1 MKNCRK
7 KIISLLTSAVVM
19 MSFVGCG
26 SSSSSTSNKASED
39 SKDKKITINVVVK
52 ALNSDFWKSV
62 QAGAEAA
69 GKELGVTVKVIA
81 PNSEDD
87 VAGQTS
93 MMEDSIINK
102 VSCLVVA
109 PTQPAAALATFDK
122 ADEAGIPVVLVDTD
136 AKWDKKQTFVGTGN
150 FEGGKVGGKFL
161 AEKVGKGSEV
171 IMIRGALGDPGSD
184 DRVSGARES
193 LETAGVKV
201 IAVQPANGDRNKG
214 MSVMENLLQAHPS
227 IKGVYC
233 TNDEMALGAIRALK
247 QANRT
252 DVAVTGFDGSPDAL
266 KAIKA
271 GELTATVAQNSYN
284 MGKISV
290 ETAVKVVKGE
300 KVDKRIDTG
309 TKLISKENVAQA
321 QADLD
326 KILKKQ

>member
-7 KIISLLTSAVVM
+7 KIMSLLTAAFVM
-19 MSFVGCG
+19 TSFVGCVTSK
-26 SSSSSTSNKASED
+26 SSDAAAD
-39 SKDKKITINVVVK
+39 SKDKKIVIGVVVK
-52 ALNSDFWKSV
+52 ALNSDFWKLV
-62 QAGAEAA
+62 QAGAVDA
-69 GKELGVTVKVIA
+69 GKELGVEVKVIA

-87 VAGQTS
+87 VAGETS
-93 MMEDSIINK
+93 MMEDSIIKK

-109 PTQPAAALATFDK
+109 PTQPAAAVATFDK

-136 AKWDKKQTFVGTGN
+136 AKWDKKQSFVGTGN
-150 FEGGKVGGKFL
+150 LEGGKAGGKFL
-161 AEKVGKGSEV
+161 AEKVGKGAEV
-171 IMIRGALGDPGSD
+171 IMIRGALGDPGAD

-193 LETAGVKV
+193 LEAAGVKIV
-201 IAVQPANGDRNKG
+201 AVQPANGDRNKG
-214 MSVMENLLQAHPS
+214 MSVMENLLQTHPN

-247 QANRT
+247 QVNKT

-271 GELTATVAQNSYN
+271 GELTASVAQNSYN

-300 KVDKRIDTG
+300 KVNKRIDTG
-309 TKLISKENVAQA
+309 TKLISKENVDEA

-326 KILKKQ
+326 KILKK

>member
-1 MKNCRK
+1 MVNCRK

-19 MSFVGCG
+19 TSFVGCG
-26 SSSSSTSNKASED
+26 ASTTSNKASAD
-39 SKDKKITINVVVK
+39 SKDKKITIGVVVK
-52 ALNSDFWKSV
+52 ALNSDYWKLV
-62 QAGAEAA
+62 QAGAVDA
-69 GKELGVTVKVIA
+69 GKELGVDVKIIA

-87 VAGQTS
+87 VAGETS
-93 MMEDSIINK
+93 MMEDLIIKK

-109 PTQPAAALATFDK
+109 PTQPAAAVATFDK

-136 AKWDKKQTFVGTGN
+136 AKWDKKQSFVGTGN
-150 FEGGKVGGKFL
+150 FEGGKAGGKFL
-161 AEKVGKGSEV
+161 AEKVGKDAEV
-171 IMIRGALGDPGSD
+171 IMIRGALGDPGAD

-193 LETAGVKV
+193 LEAAGVKIV
-201 IAVQPANGDRNKG
+201 AVQPANGDRNKG
-214 MSVMENLLQAHPS
+214 MSVMENLLQTHPN

-247 QANRT
+247 QVSKTA
-252 DVAVTGFDGSPDAL
+252 VAVTGFDGSPDAL

-271 GELTATVAQNSYN
+271 GELTASVAQNSYN

-290 ETAVKVVKGE
+290 ETAVKVAKGE

>member
-19 MSFVGCG
+19 TSFVGCG
-26 SSSSSTSNKASED
+26 SSSTTNKASAD

-122 ADEAGIPVVLVDTD
+122 ADQAGIPVVLVDTD
-136 AKWDKKQTFVGTGN
+136 AKWDKKQSFVGTGN
-150 FEGGKVGGKFL
+150 LAGGKAGGKFL
-161 AEKVGKGSEV
+161 AEKVGKGAEV
-171 IMIRGALGDPGSD
+171 VMIRGALGDPGSD

-193 LETAGVKV
+193 LEAAGVKV
-201 IAVQPANGDRNKG
+201 ITVQPANGDRNKG
-214 MSVMENLLQAHPS
+214 MSVMENLLQAHPN

-309 TKLISKENVAQA
+309 TKLISKENVDQA